1 MKAQIIGI
9 ILVLS
14 VLGALFVLTEGDFS
28 GSTTAPTV
36 SNPGTNDSAFKD
48 LKIN

>member
-1 MKAQIIGI
+1 MKAQIVGI
-9 ILVLS
+9 VLVLL

-28 GSTTAPTV
+28 GSTTAPAV
-36 SNPGTNDSAFKD
+36 STPSTNDSAFKD